1 MTLQHKWPGA
11 WCSGDGACSEYGVC
25 IVCTSSLSWSGPHAP
40 TCRTIYSMTQYF
52 HIVKQIP
59 GAKWWMM
66 IDIRYQRLRLD
77 AGTISIDT
85 SEMVVLSRLGR
96 GSDAMNN
103 SAIIAV

>member
-1 MTLQHKWPGA
+1 MPGA
-11 WCSGDGACSEYGVC
+11 VVTVHARNMEYV
-25 IVCTSSLSWSGPHAP
+25 VCTSSLSWSGPHAP